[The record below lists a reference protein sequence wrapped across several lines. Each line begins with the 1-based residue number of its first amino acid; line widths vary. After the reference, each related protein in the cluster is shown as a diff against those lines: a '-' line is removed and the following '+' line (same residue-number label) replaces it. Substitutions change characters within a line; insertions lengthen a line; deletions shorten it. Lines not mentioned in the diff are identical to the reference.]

1 VQDKELAL
9 TSMLEWVDVD
19 VLPVKYGG
27 TNTKPLCESR
37 YEQEMANYVD
47 SLNAKL
53 N

>member
-1 VQDKELAL
+1 MQDKDLAL
-9 TSMLEWVDVD
+9 ASILEWVDAD
-19 VLPVKYGG
+19 ILPSKYGG

-47 SLNAKL
+47 SLNSKL